1 MWIINFNAQKLLFE
15 ITAILLVTTGE
26 DRSLERFLSNVTQ
39 LESIRACGEIC
50 VYFTAFSTWKD
61 LVRFKK

>member
-39 LESIRACGEIC
+39 LESNRASGEI
-50 VYFTAFSTWKD
+50 
-61 LVRFKK
+61 